1 MTRRLDASEFP
12 SQQPLLSD
20 CWHIEQ
26 KMTKKIL
33 ITGIT
38 GQVGSQLADYVLEN
52 TNYDVV
58 GMMRWQE
65 PLDNLYHLTGR
76 INSKDRISLY
86 YADLNDYSALARMI
100 KAVKPNF
107 ISHLAAQSYPKT
119 SFDIPI
125 ETLQTNLIGTAN
137 LLECIRQEKEAVG
150 YDPVIHVCSSSEVYG
165 RAKPG
170 VTLAED
176 TPFHGAS
183 PYSISKIGTD
193 YLGRFYG
200 EAYALRTFVT
210 RMGTHSGPRRSDV
223 FFESTV
229 AKQIALIEAGL
240 QEPVIKVG
248 NLASTRTFQD
258 SRDAVRAY
266 FLLIEASALGKISC
280 GECFNIAGEEA
291 FQLPEVVEI
300 LLGMSARKN
309 IEIVTDEDRLR
320 PIDADYQMF
329 DNTKI
334 RNAIDWKPEIPAR
347 QMFQDLLNH
356 WRDEIAKG
364 KIPLSR

>member
-1 MTRRLDASEFP
+1 
-12 SQQPLLSD
+12 
-20 CWHIEQ
+20 
-26 KMTKKIL
+26 MTKKIL

-52 TNYDVV
+52 TSYEVI

-65 PLDNLYHLTGR
+65 PMDNLYHLTQR
-76 INSKDRISLY
+76 INQKDRISVY
-86 YADLNDYSALARMI
+86 YADLNDYAALSRMI
-100 KAVKPNF
+100 KAVKPDF

-125 ETLQTNLIGTAN
+125 ETLQTNIIGTAN
-137 LLECIRQEKEAVG
+137 LLESIRQQKEADG

-165 RAKPG
+165 RAEPG
-170 VTLAED
+170 VALAED

-200 EAYALRTFVT
+200 EAYGMRTFIT

-240 QEPVIKVG
+240 QDPVIKVG
-248 NLASTRTFQD
+248 NLSSTRTFQD
-258 SRDAVRAY
+258 ARDAVRAY
-266 FLLIEASALGKISC
+266 FLLLEASAQGKIAC
-280 GECFNIAGEEA
+280 GEYFNIAGEEA
-291 FQLPEVVEI
+291 YQLPEVI
-300 LLGMSARKN
+300 DLLLEMSTRNDITVA
-309 IEIVTDEDRLR
+309 TDTDRLR

-334 RNAIDWKPEIPAR
+334 RTAIDWKPEISAR
-347 QMFQDLLNH
+347 KMFEDLLNH

-364 KIPLSR
+364 KIPLNR

>member
-1 MTRRLDASEFP
+1 MSF
-12 SQQPLLSD
+12 
-20 CWHIEQ
+20 
-26 KMTKKIL
+26 MTKKIL

-52 TNYDVV
+52 TSYEVV

-65 PLDNLYHLTGR
+65 SIDNLYHLTDR
-76 INSKDRISLY
+76 INRKDRISLH
-86 YADLNDYSALARMI
+86 YADLNDYPAISRMI
-100 KAVKPNF
+100 KVHRPDW

-125 ETLQTNLIGTAN
+125 ETLQTNIIGTAN
-137 LLECIRQEKEAVG
+137 LLESIRQQKELDG
-150 YDPVIHVCSSSEVYG
+150 YDPVVHVCSSSEVYG
-165 RAKPG
+165 RAKSG
-170 VTLAED
+170 EALAED

-200 EAYALRTFVT
+200 EAYGLRTFVT

-240 QEPVIKVG
+240 QEPVVKVG

-258 SRDAVRAY
+258 ARDAVRAY
-266 FLLIEASALGKISC
+266 FLLFRASEF
-280 GECFNIAGEEA
+280 GEIKSGEYFNIAGEEA
-291 FQLPEVVEI
+291 FQLPEVIDI
-300 LLGMSARKN
+300 LLGMSTCKK
-309 IEIVTDEDRLR
+309 IKIITDSDRLR

-329 DNTKI
+329 DNNKI
-334 RNAIDWKPEIPAR
+334 RSAIDWKPEIKAR
-347 QMFQDLLNH
+347 KMFEDLLNH

-364 KIPLSR
+364 KVPLNR